1 MIHLTVQQEL
11 KQYCKS
17 APIKIFK
24 KKADQEKEKMQTKQ
38 QEIQNGRRNYETYA
52 NKPEHI
58 DQTEKNYQKIQIDK
72 T

>member
-38 QEIQNGRRNYETYA
+38 QEI
-52 NKPEHI
+52 
-58 DQTEKNYQKIQIDK
+58 
-72 T
+72 